1 MSSEA
6 ATSHPDRSTATT
18 TVPDLDRAAR
28 LALFALR
35 SAAAHG
41 GPHAP
46 LCLAFARAGL
56 SPRAV
61 AVFVELAALL
71 DAGTRGTIALHAPQ
85 HAALTRDE
93 ALLLTGLA
101 ALQSGEPWVTQRA
114 VAEWLAPPLAPRG
127 IALMACAA
135 AALSGAGLRLRRR
148 PAPLGPPR
156 LSG

>member
-6 ATSHPDRSTATT
+6 AIVHPDGGTAATAM
-18 TVPDLDRAAR
+18 PELDRAAR

-35 SAAAHG
+35 GAAARG
-41 GPHAP
+41 GAHAP

-56 SPRAV
+56 PPRAV
-61 AVFVELAALL
+61 AVFTELTALL

-85 HAALTRDE
+85 HAALSRDE
-93 ALLLTGLA
+93 ALLLAGLA

-114 VAEWLAPPLAPRG
+114 VAEWLAPSLAPRG

-135 AALSGAGLRLRRR
+135 AALARVGLKLQRR
-148 PAPLGPPR
+148 PAPVGPPR